1 MKQNNN
7 YNIIKKEY
15 NKETLELIK
24 NKLKEDFK
32 EYVLKFDHA
41 ITAPET
47 FLLNINKIPNEL
59 QELHLIEIID

>member
-7 YNIIKKEY
+7 YNIIKKAY
-15 NKETLELIK
+15 NKETLELIE

-41 ITAPET
+41 ITAPEI
-47 FLLNINKIPNEL
+47 FLININKIPNEL
-59 QELHLIEIID
+59 HELNLIEIID